1 MVKKSYADTT
11 KITSVSID
19 SDYKP
24 FREKMMQ
31 KSAIRSLNTV
41 LRMHTKLTPAFDVDR
56 IIQYFQEQSNGSHIL
71 R

>member
-1 MVKKSYADTT
+1 MVKKSYADTI
-11 KITSVSID
+11 KIISVSID

>member
-1 MVKKSYADTT
+1 MVKKSYAYIT

-24 FREKMMQ
+24 FREKLMQ
-31 KSAIRSLNTV
+31 KSAIRSPNTV
-41 LRMHTKLTPAFDVDR
+41 LRMCTKLTPAFDVDH